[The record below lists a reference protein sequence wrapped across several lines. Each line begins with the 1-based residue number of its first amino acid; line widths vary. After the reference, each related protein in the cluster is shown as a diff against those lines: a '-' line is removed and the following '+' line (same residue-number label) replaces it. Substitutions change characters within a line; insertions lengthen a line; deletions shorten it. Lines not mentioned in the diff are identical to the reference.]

1 MRTIR
6 ALAALWLAA
15 FSIAAVA
22 QRDLP
27 DFTRVVEEQGNAVV
41 NISTTQA
48 VRRSAA
54 VPQVPGMED
63 EDVLEFFR
71 RFIPRQPPG
80 QGPHAPGPGPRP
92 ESRSLGSGFIIS
104 QDGYVLTNAHVVEGA
119 DEITVK
125 LTDKREYKAKVIGAD
140 RRTD

>member
-48 VRRSAA
+48 VRRSAGL
-54 VPQVPGMED
+54 PQVPGMED
-63 EDVLEFFR
+63 EEVLEFFR
-71 RFIPRQPPG
+71 RFIPRQPGPG
-80 QGPHAPGPGPRP
+80 QGPAPRP
-92 ESRSLGSGFIIS
+92 ESRSLGSGFVIS
-104 QDGYVLTNAHVVEGA
+104 QDGYVLTNAHVV
-119 DEITVK
+119 
-125 LTDKREYKAKVIGAD
+125 
-140 RRTD
+140 